1 MNPTPYRVIVV
12 VDRAFGKQLESIA
25 RGVPVW
31 IVDSPS
37 NRPSVEKVWREY
49 PEPSHL
55 KGITIFTSAE
65 GVSAERSLLGQLDT
79 IDLHHGAYSTDPPCS
94 VLEVIGVALTEAI
107 QTALEQTGFKEI
119 HPTDSGFRAVQSLLP
134 TSKKQSLHRQ
144 DSNVY

>member
-94 VLEVIGVALTEAI
+94 VLEVIGVVLTEAI
-107 QTALEQTGFKEI
+107 QITLEQTGFKEI
-119 HPTDSGFRAVQSLLP
+119 HPTGAGFRAVQSL
-134 TSKKQSLHRQ
+134 SSE
-144 DSNVY
+144 

>member
-1 MNPTPYRVIVV
+1 MNLAPYRVIVI

-37 NRPSVEKVWREY
+37 NRASVEKVWREY

-55 KGITIFTSAE
+55 RGITIFTSPE

-79 IDLHHGAYSTDPPCS
+79 IDLHHGAYSADPPYS
-94 VLEVIGVALTEAI
+94 VLEVIGVVLTDAI
-107 QTALEQTGFKEI
+107 QTALEQTGFKEL
-119 HPTDSGFRAVQSLLP
+119 HPTDSGFRAVQFL
-134 TSKKQSLHRQ
+134 
-144 DSNVY
+144 